1 MRRLALVLALTVSAN
16 AWADAHE
23 AVQQAFEKFLALKSF
38 RATVVDVA
46 KGQQLSAMEYVAP
59 DRYHMKT
66 GQGPETLIVGDEA
79 WMDVDGRLMKMPI
92 PVGRIIAQ
100 YRNEA
105 LARTQYTVTEVGTDS
120 VDGEPAH
127 VYSYT
132 LTQPVKAESKAWIS
146 DRSGLPLQIESRGSF
161 MGVKSTTRVR
171 YSDFDDPSIRIA
183 APAR

>member
-1 MRRLALVLALTVSAN
+1 MRRLALVLALAVSAD
-16 AWADAHE
+16 AWADAHD

-46 KGQQLSAMEYVAP
+46 KGQQLSAMEYEAP

-66 GQGPETLIVGDEA
+66 GQGPETIIVGDEA
-79 WMDVDGRLMKMPI
+79 WMDMDGRLMKMPI
-92 PVGRIIAQ
+92 PVGKIIAQ

-105 LARTQYTVTEVGTDS
+105 LARTQYTVTEVGADS
-120 VDGEPAH
+120 VEGEPAH

-132 LTQPVKAESKAWIS
+132 VTQPVKAESKAWIS

-183 APAR
+183 VPAR

>member
-16 AWADAHE
+16 AWADAHDSMR
-23 AVQQAFEKFLALKSF
+23 QAFEKFLAVKSF

-59 DRYHMKT
+59 DRYRMKT
-66 GQGPETLIVGDEA
+66 GQGPETIIVGDNA
-79 WMDVDGRLMKMPI
+79 WMDMDGRLMKMPI
-92 PVGRIIAQ
+92 PVGKIIAQ

-105 LARTQYTVTEVGTDS
+105 LARADYAVSEVGADT

-132 LTQPVKAESKAWIS
+132 VTQPVKAESKAWIS

-171 YSDFDDPSIRIA
+171 YSDFDDPAIRIA
-183 APAR
+183 APAD